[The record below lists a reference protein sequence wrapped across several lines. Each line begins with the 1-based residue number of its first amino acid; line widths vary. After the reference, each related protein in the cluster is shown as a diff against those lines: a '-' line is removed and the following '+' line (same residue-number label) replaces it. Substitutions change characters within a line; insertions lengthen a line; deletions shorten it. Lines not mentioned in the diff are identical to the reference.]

1 MNFVL
6 ICCVQNVESCE
17 RMLGLEVGPARPSLL
32 LNVFASRARARIA
45 RSGAARSWA
54 GCSREDLGPSH
65 FVTTAG
71 QISRTLKTRAR
82 ARSLYSELFE

>member
-17 RMLGLEVGPARPSLL
+17 RMLGLKVGPTRPH
-32 LNVFASRARARIA
+32 A
-45 RSGAARSWA
+45 AARLRAAQAELAAAEIASA
-54 GCSREDLGPSH
+54 PRVL
-65 FVTTAG
+65 VTTAG

-82 ARSLYSELFE
+82 AFPLF